1 MSDSGKSPD
10 IFEGY
15 TDQDRPLGSY
25 VALIGFFNALFAL
38 FLLVTRRS
46 GRELPGRV
54 ALADLVLCGVA
65 THKLSWLLAND
76 VVTSPLR
83 APFTRFQELE
93 SPTNVE
99 EEPRGRGF
107 RRAMG
112 ELVTCTFC
120 MGQWIAAFF
129 TYGLVLAPTVT
140 RVIGSVFAM
149 LTLSD
154 FMHQIYKA
162 LVNRA

>member
-1 MSDSGKSPD
+1 
-10 IFEGY
+10 
-15 TDQDRPLGSY
+15 
-25 VALIGFFNALFAL
+25 
-38 FLLVTRRS
+38 
-46 GRELPGRV
+46 
-54 ALADLVLCGVA
+54 
-65 THKLSWLLAND
+65 
-76 VVTSPLR
+76 
-83 APFTRFQELE
+83 
-93 SPTNVE
+93 
-99 EEPRGRGF
+99 
-107 RRAMG
+107 MG